1 MPPFSTTYNYSDPT
15 RGVLI
20 VSGKLIFLPWVT
32 AIEPD
37 EDDDKKSW
45 VHFQND
51 RELLV
56 DATVDEI
63 YSFIKKS
70 MGGDDEQG

>member
-1 MPPFSTTYNYSDPT
+1 MPPFTSTFQSTDPT
-15 RGVLI
+15 RGILFI
-20 VSGKLIFLPWVT
+20 SGKLIFLPWVT

-45 VHFQND
+45 VYFQNGND
-51 RELLV
+51 LLV

-63 YSFIKKS
+63 YGFIKEA
-70 MGGDDEQG
+70 MGGN

>member
-1 MPPFSTTYNYSDPT
+1 MPPFTSTFHSVDPT
-15 RGVLI
+15 RGVLF

-37 EDDDKKSW
+37 EDDSKKSW
-45 VHFQND
+45 VHFEN
-51 RELLV
+51 RSELLV

>member
-1 MPPFSTTYNYSDPT
+1 MPPFTSTFQSTDPT
-15 RGVLI
+15 RGILLI
-20 VSGKLIFLPWVT
+20 SGKLIFLPWVT

-45 VHFQND
+45 IYFQNGND
-51 RELLV
+51 LLV

-63 YSFIKKS
+63 YGFIKEA
-70 MGGDDEQG
+70 MGGN